1 MVFGNK
7 ERRVRYTVRKLPM
20 QDADQALISIRTA
33 AKRQLRRNAMLPR
46 NLDSSDGLKPVQ
58 DASMAVNSPDSRRI
72 SDARKQHARKYTRQL
87 RADAAWCLLTVSSHF
102 TDGEWNR
109 YEHPNYKFQQGQQSI
124 IRS

>member
-1 MVFGNK
+1 
-7 ERRVRYTVRKLPM
+7 M

-33 AKRQLRRNAMLPR
+33 AKRQLRRNAGLPR
-46 NLDSSDGLKPVQ
+46 NIDSSDGLKPVQ
-58 DASMAVNSPDSRRI
+58 DASMAVNSPGGRRVN
-72 SDARKQHARKYTRQL
+72 DAGKQHTREHTRQL
-87 RADAAWCLLTVSSHF
+87 RADAALCLLTVSSHF